1 MSEQTPKVPY
11 VIKRQVLVSGSDL
24 TDAQPGFDQRTNEPI
39 VNFKFNSSGSRK
51 FAQATSDNVGQ
62 PFAIVLDN
70 KVISAPV
77 IREPITGG
85 QGQISGSFTVQA
97 ANELALLMRAGAL
110 PAPLTVIEERTV
122 GPGLGQDSIEKG
134 KLAAYVG
141 SIMVIAFM
149 LVTYRLFGV
158 FANIAVA
165 INVAMIFGILSL
177 LNATLTL
184 PGIAGVVLTVGI
196 AVDSNVLIYE
206 RIREELRGGR
216 TAISAIDAGFRRALS
231 TILDSNITTFIAAAV
246 LFYIGTGP
254 VRGFAVTLG
263 IGIITTVFTAF
274 TLTSLIVAGWVR
286 WTRPRPCRSRDP
298 IVTQFVL
305 IALGVLI
312 VVLTVVAV
320 FDLLPPL
327 RIVPDDTHFD
337 FTRFRRISFP
347 ISAALSIVA
356 ILLFFTHGLNF
367 GIDFRGGTLL
377 EVQSKSGSADIG
389 AMRASLSTLGLGDI
403 QLQQFGGPSN
413 VLIRV
418 AEQPGGDAAQQAAV
432 QKVRGALG
440 DSVEYRRVEVVG
452 PRVSGELLAYGMIGL
467 MLAIFAILIYL
478 WFRFEWQFALGA
490 MIANV
495 HDIVLTIGFMSIS
508 QVDFDL
514 TSIAAL
520 LTILGYSLND
530 TVVIYDRIREMLR
543 RYKKMPMPQLLNE
556 SINSTLSRSII
567 THVTVTLA
575 LLALLLF
582 GGHAIHSFTAVMM
595 FGVVLVGTYTS
606 IFIAAPILIYLG
618 VGEHRD
624 APDTPAKK

>member
-1 MSEQTPKVPY
+1 
-11 VIKRQVLVSGSDL
+11 
-24 TDAQPGFDQRTNEPI
+24 
-39 VNFKFNSSGSRK
+39 
-51 FAQATSDNVGQ
+51 
-62 PFAIVLDN
+62 
-70 KVISAPV
+70 
-77 IREPITGG
+77 
-85 QGQISGSFTVQA
+85 
-97 ANELALLMRAGAL
+97 
-110 PAPLTVIEERTV
+110 
-122 GPGLGQDSIEKG
+122 
-134 KLAAYVG
+134 
-141 SIMVIAFM
+141 MVIVFM
-149 LVTYRLFGV
+149 LLTYRLFGV

-165 INVAMIFGILSL
+165 INVAMIFGVLSL

-184 PGIAGVVLTVGI
+184 PGIAGIVLTVGI

-216 TAISAIDAGFRRALS
+216 NAISAIDAGFKRALS
-231 TILDSNITTFIAAAV
+231 TILNSNITTFIAAAV

-274 TLTSLIVAGWVR
+274 TADPPDRGVVGAVEAAAKRADL
-286 WTRPRPCRSRDP
+286 RDLA
-298 IVTQFVL
+298 VTHFVL
-305 IALGVLI
+305 IALGILI
-312 VVLTVVAV
+312 AVLTVVSALRLAAV
-320 FDLLPPL
+320 AAHRPRQHAFRFHPLSPHQLSDLGAAVDRRDHAVLHPRPE
-327 RIVPDDTHFD
+327 
-337 FTRFRRISFP
+337 FRHRLQGRH
-347 ISAALSIVA
+347 AA
-356 ILLFFTHGLNF
+356 
-367 GIDFRGGTLL
+367 GGAGQVRHAPT
-377 EVQSKSGSADIG
+377 SPRCA
-389 AMRASLSTLGLGDI
+389 RSLSNLGLGDV
-403 QLQQFGGPSN
+403 QLQQFGGPAD

-418 AEQPGGDAAQQAAV
+418 AEQPGGDAAQQEAV

-440 DSVEYRRVEVVG
+440 DAVDYRRVEVVG
-452 PRVSGELLAYGMIGL
+452 PRVSGELLAYGMLGL

-543 RYKKMPMPQLLNE
+543 RYKKMPMPELLNE

-624 APDTPAKK
+624 APEKPAKKK